1 MDTRIDR
8 LEEALSHLVE
18 VQARTTE
25 QVGRLG
31 VQMERVEAALVGLA
45 EAQARTEERVGRLE
59 EALSRLAEAQA
70 RTEERVGRLEEAQA
84 RTEERMGRLEE
95 ALRRL
100 AEAQARTEE
109 RMGHLEEALRRL
121 AEAQA
126 RTEERVSRLEEV
138 VAELVEGQRRLAEA
152 QARTEVALQALAQQV
167 ARLGD
172 TIGFTLEDLA
182 REVTPA
188 YLAHHYG
195 IQVSQLD
202 RHFVVIDEQ
211 ELEVD
216 FYGEGRRNGELVT
229 IVGEV
234 RSRIYGRDVEE
245 AVRRAT
251 RIAPQLRGTPVIVL
265 FGFVIHP
272 SAREAANRMGAI
284 VISSSGR

>member
-18 VQARTTE
+18 AQARTAE

-31 VQMERVEAALVGLA
+31 VQMERVEAALAGLA

-59 EALSRLAEAQA
+59 EAL
-70 RTEERVGRLEEAQA
+70 
-84 RTEERMGRLEE
+84 
-95 ALRRL
+95 
-100 AEAQARTEE
+100 
-109 RMGHLEEALRRL
+109 
-121 AEAQA
+121 
-126 RTEERVSRLEEV
+126 
-138 VAELVEGQRRLAEA
+138 RRLAEA

-195 IQVSQLD
+195 IQVPQLD

-245 AVRRAT
+245 AVRRAA